1 MGAGLGDSTMLIT
14 DGRFSGAT
22 RGPSIGHVAPEAAVG
37 GPIAIVQNGDI
48 VSMDADT
55 KELILHISDEE
66 LSSRKKDWI
75 APKINVKNAFLRK
88 YAKLVSSASIGAITS
103 GD

>member
-1 MGAGLGDSTMLIT
+1 MGAGLGNSTMLIT

-37 GPIAIVQNGDI
+37 GPIAFVKNGDTI
-48 VSMDADT
+48 SMDASK
-55 KELILHISDEE
+55 KELVLHVSEEE
-66 LSSRKKDWI
+66 LKKRKSEWI
-75 APKINVKNAFLRK
+75 KPPINAKNAFLRK
-88 YAKLVSSASIGAITS
+88 YAKLVSSASIGAVTS

>member
-37 GPIAIVQNGDI
+37 GPIAFVENGDI

-66 LSSRKKDWI
+66 FSNRKKDWT
-75 APKINVKNAFLRK
+75 APEINVKNAFLRK
-88 YAKLVSSASIGAITS
+88 YAKLVSSASIGAVTS